1 MQRKAREFKIIDT
14 KENYKEIESLER
26 SVNMATLVGPM
37 IAIPFDDLA
46 PILAILLGNTG
57 FKVKKATSKEILECE
72 TDAYNAIKYEIDGPE
87 NNADSECNAYNSIL
101 EKYGKEQLK
110 SWFNFLGPAIASA
123 LGEISRLD
131 GRQGCVNFAYSL
143 AGVSAAFVIYEK
155 VIMALKTKV
164 FKDVLKAV
172 REVLKGNEPVFF
184 NKGPLKNIK
193 NRIMGDI
200 IRTLASENKLKENGT
215 AIQKKI

>member
-72 TDAYNAIKYEIDGPE
+72 TDA
-87 NNADSECNAYNSIL
+87 
-101 EKYGKEQLK
+101 
-110 SWFNFLGPAIASA
+110 
-123 LGEISRLD
+123 
-131 GRQGCVNFAYSL
+131 
-143 AGVSAAFVIYEK
+143 
-155 VIMALKTKV
+155 
-164 FKDVLKAV
+164 
-172 REVLKGNEPVFF
+172 
-184 NKGPLKNIK
+184 
-193 NRIMGDI
+193 
-200 IRTLASENKLKENGT
+200 
-215 AIQKKI
+215 